1 MNHISPGVSV
11 VISRTRI
18 FSSTAE
24 DVTMLVTKVESSIK
38 EAVVTNVS
46 SFVTLLV
53 PNVTL
58 SMVVIGSPSS
68 TYTTLVEEVSSTDCV
83 AVGNNGVVDTVT
95 GTIVGDTLVDTVDDM
110 SDDAVSGTVVG
121 NIE

>member
-38 EAVVTNVS
+38 EAVVTIVS

-83 AVGNNGVVDTVT
+83 AVANNGVVDTVT

-121 NIE
+121 NKE